1 MQIQNP
7 IIRSALFL
15 LFIIEIIKQV
25 NIYYVCIVNICLM
38 SCRWFKQFLVFLS
51 LFCILE
57 STGISILSVL
67 TKYKISQTDSQI
79 ANEDEGTSERNEAKE
94 NKLKEFWPGD
104 ILIMAPAVY
113 ISINKVF
120 YPQEQPHA
128 HLAWVPP
135 VSTPP
140 PNCIV

>member
-1 MQIQNP
+1 
-7 IIRSALFL
+7 
-15 LFIIEIIKQV
+15 
-25 NIYYVCIVNICLM
+25 M
-38 SCRWFKQFLVFLS
+38 SFRWFKQFLVFLS

-104 ILIMAPAVY
+104 TSALIKFF
-113 ISINKVF
+113 IRKSSLTRI
-120 YPQEQPHA
+120 
-128 HLAWVPP
+128 
-135 VSTPP
+135 
-140 PNCIV
+140 